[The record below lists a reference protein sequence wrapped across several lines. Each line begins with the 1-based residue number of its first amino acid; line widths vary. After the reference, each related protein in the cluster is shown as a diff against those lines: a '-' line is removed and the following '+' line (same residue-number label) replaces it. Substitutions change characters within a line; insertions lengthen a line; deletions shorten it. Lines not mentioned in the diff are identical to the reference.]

1 MLPFGAASQLQW
13 CSPPPLHGDQG
24 GGGGGVCRGGGLGIF
39 GFF

>member
-13 CSPPPLHGDQG
+13 CSPPRLHRDQ

-39 GFF
+39 VFF